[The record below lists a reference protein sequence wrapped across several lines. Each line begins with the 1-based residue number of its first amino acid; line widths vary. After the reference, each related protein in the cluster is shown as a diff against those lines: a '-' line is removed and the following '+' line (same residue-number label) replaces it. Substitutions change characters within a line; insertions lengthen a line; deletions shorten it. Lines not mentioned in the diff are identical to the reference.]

1 MGEKSD
7 QRELHGG
14 IVERGASQMRE
25 QHRQRPRDPQ
35 KPNTQCT
42 QGPVRHLAGK
52 GGGPGARGGAKKE
65 LSAPGGQA
73 RESEL

>member
-1 MGEKSD
+1 MMD
-7 QRELHGG
+7 
-14 IVERGASQMRE
+14 

-35 KPNTQCT
+35 KPDTQCT
-42 QGPVRHLAGK
+42 QGPARHLAGW
-52 GGGPGARGGAKKE
+52 GGGPGAQGGRSCDGTRGAKKE